1 MSRIYEALHQAEL
14 DSAKRAAVE
23 PAPAELPGVVHPA
36 PAAEPVPAVLPEDA
50 QPAFAA
56 QPAPLA
62 EPAPA
67 APMATAAAAQ
77 AVPDTVLDVPPVPRT
92 VAPAPSLQPL
102 PATIRRPAS
111 VPAPIAAPPLPV
123 APIAVAAASIAPI
136 PAQPTAV
143 APVDEPFDP
152 DNIPQYAWVP
162 SLHQLPALEQRGAAV
177 EQFRSL
183 RSRMQE
189 FCDLNPLKSI
199 LISSGLPQEG
209 KSFVATNLAISF
221 ARHKANR
228 VLLIDGDMRRTSLHK
243 MLGAPQGPGL
253 TEYLAGKATLSQIM
267 QRPMPSDNAHP
278 LPHGLVSL
286 VFIPGGHAGDK
297 AADLSGNRRF
307 DRLIADVAPFFD
319 WIVVDTSPVNLVS
332 DGVNLARSCDGVLL
346 IARGGVTKYE
356 VAQRALAELK
366 ASKVLGFVLN
376 AVEDPPSSGGY
387 YGYDGYDSIDD

>member
-23 PAPAELPGVVHPA
+23 PAPGGLPGA
-36 PAAEPVPAVLPEDA
+36 A
-50 QPAFAA
+50 QPAFTD

-67 APMATAAAAQ
+67 APVATAAADQ
-77 AVPDTVLDVPPVPRT
+77 AVPDTVFEAPPVPRT
-92 VAPAPSLQPL
+92 VAPTPSPQPL
-102 PATIRRPAS
+102 PATIRRPAPI
-111 VPAPIAAPPLPV
+111 PASIAAPPLPV
-123 APIAVAAASIAPI
+123 EPIAVADAAIAPI

-143 APVDEPFDP
+143 APVEEQFSA
-152 DNIPQYAWVP
+152 DNIPQYTWMP
-162 SLHQLPALEQRGAAV
+162 SLHQLPALEHRGAAV

-189 FCDLNPLKSI
+189 FRDLNTLKSI

-209 KSFVATNLAISF
+209 KSFVAANLAISF
-221 ARHKANR
+221 ARHKAHR
-228 VLLIDGDMRRTSLHK
+228 VLLIDGDMRRSSLHK
-243 MLGAPQGPGL
+243 LLGAPQGPGL

-307 DRLIADVAPFFD
+307 DRLIADASPYFD
-319 WIVVDTSPVNLVS
+319 WIVVDSSPVNLVS

-346 IARGGVTKYE
+346 IARGGTTKYE

-376 AVEDPPSSGGY
+376 AVENPPHTGGY
-387 YGYDGYDSIDD
+387 YGYDGYDTIDD